1 MTFSVRRPTTRPRP
15 GDRSSNPTRPEKNEG
30 ETSFL
35 FILVFRRNIEQH
47 QRRLCCSLT
56 IVNSIVLLDLAVY
69 ICIIQELCNS
79 ELSEQVIQNSEDRV
93 YGHFFVSCFFFF
105 FCFFFL
111 FCFLNFFIKFP
122 RFPNK
127 NRGWEAFRRQAACVR
142 NSSARLRCVFHLRLL
157 LYFCFT
163 VLPDL

>member
-15 GDRSSNPTRPEKNEG
+15 GDRSTQTRPEKNEG

-56 IVNSIVLLDLAVY
+56 IVNSIVLLDLAIY
-69 ICIIQELCNS
+69 ICI
-79 ELSEQVIQNSEDRV
+79 QNSATQNWVNRLSKTLTIECTDI
-93 YGHFFVSCFFFF
+93 FVC
-105 FCFFFL
+105 CLFFL
-111 FCFLNFFIKFP
+111 FLLFFLFVLFFEFLFLLISQFP
-122 RFPNK
+122 SK

-142 NSSARLRCVFHLRLL
+142 YSSTRLRRVLHLRLL
-157 LYFCFT
+157 LYFCFA

>member
-15 GDRSSNPTRPEKNEG
+15 GDRSKPNQTREERRWNIFP
-30 ETSFL
+30 FH
-35 FILVFRRNIEQH
+35 LVFRRNIEQH

-56 IVNSIVLLDLAVY
+56 IVNSIALLDLAVY
-69 ICIIQELCNS
+69 ICIYNS
-79 ELSEQVIQNSEDRV
+79 ATLNWVNRLSKTLKIECTDI
-93 YGHFFVSCFFFF
+93 FVSCLFFF

-122 RFPNK
+122 QFPNK

-142 NSSARLRCVFHLRLL
+142 YSSARLRRVFHLRLL

>member
-15 GDRSSNPTRPEKNEG
+15 GDRSNQTRPEKNEG

-35 FILVFRRNIEQH
+35 FILVFRRIIEQH

-69 ICIIQELCNS
+69 ICIWNS
-79 ELSEQVIQNSEDRV
+79 ATQNWVNRLSKTLKIECTDI
-93 YGHFFVSCFFFF
+93 FVSCFFFF

-111 FCFLNFFIKFP
+111 FCFLNFFVKFP
-122 RFPNK
+122 QFPSK

-142 NSSARLRCVFHLRLL
+142 YSSTRLRSVFHLRLL
-157 LYFCFT
+157 LYFCSA